1 MASYSRKI
9 KEIDFFKKSIRTEN
23 KHFEIIKNNFIKMQV
38 LTNSCWSFVACGWS
52 LLIKFGFG
60 AQTLQGAPHRFGQMD
75 RVPRQPQSAT
85 GRATLVF
92 LVSTFGTAWVLAGV
106 VRHPRNPEH
115 PVGVEVVFGR
125 AGGHCWGREE
135 QEAELRAVL
144 SFNPAIEQSSS
155 QLWRSRKARPTQPIP
170 ENRSRGASL
179 LKDSE

>member
-1 MASYSRKI
+1 
-9 KEIDFFKKSIRTEN
+9 
-23 KHFEIIKNNFIKMQV
+23 MQV

-75 RVPRQPQSAT
+75 RVPRQPQSAA

-106 VRHPRNPEH
+106 VRHPRNPQH

-144 SFNPAIEQSSS
+144 SFNPDMPHEFNSAELISALE
-155 QLWRSRKARPTQPIP
+155 K
-170 ENRSRGASL
+170 
-179 LKDSE
+179 